1 VATKQRSRQR
11 RSPPRDRSP
20 RYVAPVLDPT
30 WKSPYSPTSVERHA
44 NHRAVR
50 DFAFRRRLPQ
60 TIVIAVVVG
69 GLIGAVAFVG
79 WLPAIGV
86 VIAALYA
93 WELRRALLRAER
105 QGRTLGTSLATRFS
119 GGGTAKDQERLTTV
133 IDRLSATFGASNLR
147 AVIVSDSG
155 YNAALVPGG
164 SRETF
169 VVTDAL
175 VRDFEL
181 IELEGVVAH
190 CLARQRLGLLMRESL
205 ACVSGA
211 NDDARR
217 ELAGFGATYR
227 ADEVAAA
234 AIRYPLGLAGALRR
248 CAGQALSPNSY
259 FASPDYNAQRWIW
272 FDVHRDRETPDLSD
286 LDDVTLRARAL
297 EEW

>member
-1 VATKQRSRQR
+1 MATKQRSRQR
-11 RSPPRDRSP
+11 RSTHRDRSP

-30 WKSPYSPTSVERHA
+30 WQSPYAPTSAERHA

-50 DFAFRRRLPQ
+50 DFAFRRRMPQ
-60 TIVIAVVVG
+60 TVVISIVVG
-69 GLIGAVAFVG
+69 GLIGGVAFVP
-79 WLPAIGV
+79 WLPIIGV
-86 VIAALYA
+86 AIAGLYA
-93 WELRRALLRAER
+93 WELWRALQRAER
-105 QGRTLGTSLATRFS
+105 QGRTLGASLAARFDA
-119 GGGTAKDQERLTTV
+119 GGTAKDQERLTTV
-133 IDRLSATFGASNLR
+133 IDRLSATFGSSNLR
-147 AVIVSDSG
+147 AVIVRDEG
-155 YNAALVPGG
+155 YNAALVPGA
-164 SRETF
+164 RDTF

-211 NDDARR
+211 NDEARR
-217 ELAGFGATYR
+217 ELAGVGATYR

-248 CAGQALSPNSY
+248 CADQSLPTSSY
-259 FASPDYNAQRWIW
+259 FASPDYDAQRWIW
-272 FDVHRDRETPDLSD
+272 FDVHLDRMEPDPSD
-286 LDDVTLRARAL
+286 LDDVILRARAL

>member
-11 RSPPRDRSP
+11 RSSHRDRTP

-30 WKSPYSPTSVERHA
+30 WQSPYAPTAAERHA

-60 TIVIAVVVG
+60 TVVISIVVG
-69 GLIGAVAFVG
+69 GLIGGVAFVA
-79 WLPAIGV
+79 WLPIVGVAIAG
-86 VIAALYA
+86 LYA
-93 WELRRALLRAER
+93 WELWRALQRAER
-105 QGRTLGTSLATRFS
+105 QGRTLSASLAARFS

-147 AVIVSDSG
+147 AVIVHDDG
-155 YNAALVPGG
+155 YNAALVPGP
-164 SRETF
+164 RDTF
-169 VVTDAL
+169 VVTDSL
-175 VRDFEL
+175 IRDFEL

-211 NDDARR
+211 NDEARR
-217 ELAGFGATYR
+217 ELAGVGATYR

-248 CAGQALSPNSY
+248 CASQTLTPTSY
-259 FASPDYNAQRWIW
+259 FASPDYDAQRWIW
-272 FDVHRDRETPDLSD
+272 FDVHRDRRDSDPSD